1 VKDFYWDKQDCPIPY
16 TEASMHFKKKT
27 YRGSADDMKVPEEK
41 SHMVLPE
48 IQEETEEEEKKLSLT
63 SLLLD
68 STEIF
73 TNIGGPTRESSN
85 IMTNIGLGQLRTPSQ
100 NSLGKDSIG
109 GEAPPVPYDRSPRH
123 ARHHPGAW
131 RNGHSAG
138 PGSSRDILAERFR
151 GSQESM
157 MMVPSDEEEME
168 RRGSIP
174 FFSNRRGSRL
184 SDIIQMQEKKKK
196 PRRYKDKQ
204 GFTWRPLI
212 HDEELPVPRAPH
224 PHIDKK
230 PDPPHAPSHNTV
242 PQIKPNNGD
251 LKTNSR
257 PRIEPP
263 PRKHSRPVEETSI
276 VVSEPTHPNPPIRDP
291 ETCSLKSNR
300 SENSFKTA
308 SSDPQIN
315 FIPRQV
321 SDSYKLVPQESAA
334 LERKSSVRALQ
345 QQQYSAL
352 NTVNNNGT
360 VSQKPSRTQNK
371 SVR

>member
-1 VKDFYWDKQDCPIPY
+1 L
-16 TEASMHFKKKT
+16 
-27 YRGSADDMKVPEEK
+27 EER
-41 SHMVLPE
+41 
-48 IQEETEEEEKKLSLT
+48 TLSGT
-63 SLLLD
+63 SDL
-68 STEIF
+68 
-73 TNIGGPTRESSN
+73 
-85 IMTNIGLGQLRTPSQ
+85 
-100 NSLGKDSIG
+100 
-109 GEAPPVPYDRSPRH
+109 
-123 ARHHPGAW
+123 
-131 RNGHSAG
+131 
-138 PGSSRDILAERFR
+138 LAERFR
-151 GSQESM
+151 GSLDS
-157 MMVPSDEEEME
+157 VAPSDEEELE

-196 PRRYKDKQ
+196 PKRYKDKQ

-230 PDPPHAPSHNTV
+230 QDLQQIPSNSNSL
-242 PQIKPNNGD
+242 PQLKPNGD
-251 LKTNSR
+251 LKTTSR
-257 PRIEPP
+257 PKIEPP

-276 VVSEPTHPNPPIRDP
+276 FISEPLDPDPPIRDP
-291 ETCSLKSNR
+291 DTCSLKSNR

-352 NTVNNNGT
+352 NAVNNNNGT
-360 VSQKPSRTQNK
+360 VNQKTSRTQKK